1 MRASAATVVVRA
13 VRCSGMVS
21 TIAAVMRAGAATA
34 VVRAVRCSEM
44 VCTIA
49 AVMRTG
55 TAVIVLGGVIIGM
68 GLASM
73 RRHRAAPVA
82 MVATIVAAMLS
93 SGWRA
98 ARAARSTVVRR
109 ISAIRCL

>member
-1 MRASAATVVVRA
+1 MVCIIAAVVRAGAATVVVRA
-13 VRCSGMVS
+13 VRCSGMVC
-21 TIAAVMRAGAATA
+21 I
-34 VVRAVRCSEM
+34 
-44 VCTIA
+44 IA

-55 TAVIVLGGVIIGM
+55 SAVIVLGGVIIGI

-98 ARAARSTVVRR
+98 ARAALSTVVRR
-109 ISAIRCL
+109 VSAIRCS